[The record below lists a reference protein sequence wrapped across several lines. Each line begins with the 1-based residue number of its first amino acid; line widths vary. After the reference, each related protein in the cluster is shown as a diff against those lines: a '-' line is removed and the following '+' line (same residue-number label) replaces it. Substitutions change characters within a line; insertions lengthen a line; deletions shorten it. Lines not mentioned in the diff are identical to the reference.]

1 MSLTWLTPPMLP
13 PTSLESSVRDRYAA
27 AAEEREAALCCPVSY
42 DPEFLKIIPQEIL
55 EKDYGCGDPSRHL
68 VAGET
73 VLDLGSGGGK
83 ICYIAAQI
91 VGPSG
96 FVIGIDFNEPML
108 GLARK
113 HQPTIAAALG
123 YSNVEF
129 RRGRIQD
136 LQLDL
141 DRLDELLVGEPIRT
155 SHDWLAA
162 EPKLAHLRASRP
174 LVASATVDVVVS
186 NCVLNL
192 VQQSDREQL
201 FDEVFRVLKPGGR
214 AVISDIVSSAD
225 VPESL
230 QRDPL
235 LWSGCVS
242 GAFRED
248 LFGRAF
254 EEAGFV
260 GIEVLTRQ
268 SEPWQVIDGID
279 FRSLTIRAWK
289 PLAVEHDNQSHEV
302 IYRGPW
308 AAVIDDSGT
317 ELLRGERT
325 FLTDTQ
331 RAQLALPPYRLHLEW
346 LTGQPGPVGSCCTPV
361 PLDLLPVQDTGC
373 CSSGTCC

>member
-1 MSLTWLTPPMLP
+1 MST
-13 PTSLESSVRDRYAA
+13 TSLESSVRSRYAA

-42 DPEFLKIIPQEIL
+42 DPRFLKIIPQEIL
-55 EKDYGCGDPSRHL
+55 EKDYGCGDPSQH
-68 VAGET
+68 VKTGDT

-91 VGPSG
+91 VGPAG
-96 FVIGIDFNEPML
+96 RVIGIDFNEPML
-108 GLARK
+108 ELARK
-113 HQPTIAAALG
+113 HQPAIAATLG

-141 DRLDELLVGEPIRT
+141 DRLDQLLASEPVRT
-155 SHDWLAA
+155 SRDWLAVG
-162 EPKLAHLRASRP
+162 PKLEQLRSSHP
-174 LVASATVDVVVS
+174 LVASESVDVVVS

-214 AVISDIVSSAD
+214 AVISDIVSSVD
-225 VPESL
+225 VPLAL
-230 QRDPL
+230 QRDAQ
-235 LWSGCVS
+235 LWSGCIS

-260 GIEVLTRQ
+260 GIELLTRQ
-268 SEPWQVIDGID
+268 AEPWQVIDGIE
-279 FRSLTIRAWK
+279 FRSLTLRAWK
-289 PLAVEHDNQSHEV
+289 PLAVADDDATHEV

-325 FLTDTQ
+325 HLTDTQ
-331 RAQLALPPYRLHLEW
+331 RAQLALPPYQSQLEW
-346 LTGQPGPVGSCCTPV
+346 LTDQPQPPTSCCSPTPVSLDLPPVQSTACCGGGSC
-361 PLDLLPVQDTGC
+361 D
-373 CSSGTCC
+373 

>member
-1 MSLTWLTPPMLP
+1 MTDSKSP
-13 PTSLESSVRDRYAA
+13 EAFVRERYAA
-27 AAEEREAALCCPVSY
+27 AAQEREVALCCPVSY
-42 DPEFLKIIPQEIL
+42 DPKYLEIIPQEIL
-55 EKDYGCGDPSRHL
+55 EKDYGCGDPSRH
-68 VAGET
+68 VQAGDT

-96 FVIGIDFNEPML
+96 RVIGVDFNEPML
-108 GLARK
+108 ELARK
-113 HQPTIAAALG
+113 HQTDIASRLG

-141 DRLDELLVGEPIRT
+141 DQLDQHLSQHPIQTSGDWMGLQPKLDEL
-155 SHDWLAA
+155 
-162 EPKLAHLRASRP
+162 RASAP
-174 LVASATVDVVVS
+174 LVASGSVDVVVS

-201 FDEVFRVLKPGGR
+201 FSEVFRVLKPGGR
-214 AVISDIVSSAD
+214 AVISDIVASTD
-225 VPESL
+225 VPLAL
-230 QRDPL
+230 QRDPT
-235 LWSGCVS
+235 LWSGCIS

-254 EEAGFV
+254 EAAGFV
-260 GIEVLTRQ
+260 GIEILTRQ
-268 SEPWQVIDGID
+268 PEPWQVVESIE

-289 PLAVEHDNQSHEV
+289 PLAIADSDQSHEV

-325 FLTDTQ
+325 HLTDSQ
-331 RAQLALPPYRLHLEW
+331 RGQLALSPYRSQLEW
-346 LTGQPGPVGSCCTPV
+346 LTDGSASASSCCSPV
-361 PLDLLPVQDTGC
+361 PLDLPLIQDSGC
-373 CSSGTCC
+373 CSYGSCS

>member
-1 MSLTWLTPPMLP
+1 MST
-13 PTSLESSVRDRYAA
+13 TSLESSVRSRYAA

-42 DPEFLKIIPQEIL
+42 DPRFLKIIPPEIL
-55 EKDYGCGDPSRHL
+55 EKDYGCGDPSQHVR
-68 VAGET
+68 AGDT

-91 VGPSG
+91 VGSTG
-96 FVIGIDFNEPML
+96 HVIGIDFNEPML
-108 GLARK
+108 ELARK
-113 HQPTIAAALG
+113 YQPAIAEKLG

-136 LQLDL
+136 LRLDL
-141 DRLDELLVGEPIRT
+141 DRLDQLLANEPIRT
-155 SHDWLAA
+155 SRDWLAA
-162 EPKLAHLRASRP
+162 APKLDELRALSP
-174 LVASATVDVVVS
+174 LVASASVDVVVS

-214 AVISDIVSSAD
+214 AVISDIVSSVD
-225 VPESL
+225 VPLAL
-230 QRDPL
+230 QRDGN
-235 LWSGCVS
+235 LWSGCIS

-260 GIEVLTRQ
+260 GIELLSRQ
-268 SEPWQVIDGID
+268 AEPWQVIDGIE
-279 FRSLTIRAWK
+279 FRSLTLRAWK
-289 PLAVEHDNQSHEV
+289 PLAMADDDETHEV

-325 FLTDTQ
+325 HLTDTQ
-331 RAQLALPPYRLHLEW
+331 RGQLALPPYQSQLEW
-346 LTGQPGPVGSCCTPV
+346 LTGPPSPPASCCSPAPVSHSV
-361 PLDLLPVQDTGC
+361 PLDLLPVQPTAC
-373 CSSGTCC
+373 CGGGGGKCD

>member
-1 MSLTWLTPPMLP
+1 M
-13 PTSLESSVRDRYAA
+13 PTIESSVRSRYAA

-42 DPEFLKIIPQEIL
+42 EPQFLMIIPPEIL
-55 EKDYGCGDPSRHL
+55 EKDYGCGDPSQHVRT
-68 VAGET
+68 GDT

-91 VGPSG
+91 VGPTG
-96 FVIGIDFNEPML
+96 RVIGIDFNEPML
-108 GLARK
+108 KLARK
-113 HQPTIAAALG
+113 HQPAIAATLG

-141 DRLDELLVGEPIRT
+141 DRLDQLLADEPIRT
-155 SHDWLAA
+155 SRDWLAI
-162 EPKLAHLRASRP
+162 EPKLEQLRALSP
-174 LVASATVDVVVS
+174 LVDSESVDVVVS

-214 AVISDIVSSAD
+214 AVISDIVSSND
-225 VPESL
+225 VPLAL
-230 QRDPL
+230 QRDAN

-260 GIEVLTRQ
+260 GIELLARQ
-268 SEPWQVIDGID
+268 AEPWQVIDGIE
-279 FRSLTIRAWK
+279 FRSLTLRAWK
-289 PLAVEHDNQSHEV
+289 PLAVQDDGATHEV

-325 FLTDTQ
+325 HLTDTQ
-331 RAQLALPPYRLHLEW
+331 RAQLALAPYQLQLEW
-346 LTGQPGPVGSCCTPV
+346 LTGPPPTAGSCCSPAPV
-361 PLDLLPVQDTGC
+361 PLDLLPVAPTGC
-373 CSSGTCC
+373 CGGGKCD